1 MDQKKLDVKYT
12 DGPKT
17 VLSNYD
23 IRGNDPYAA
32 NAAGEQLDRFVRK
45 YNENAEE
52 RVFEHEAHLYNVDT
66 NEDLGMIVAYVDHRD
81 ENLVE
86 IDTDVAPYFVET
98 K

>member
-12 DGPKT
+12 GGPKT
-17 VLSNYD
+17 VLYNFKV
-23 IRGNDPYAA
+23 RGNDPYAA
-32 NAAGEQLDRFVRK
+32 EEAEDKLGSFIRK

-52 RVFEHEAHLYNVDT
+52 SVFELGAHLYNLDT
-66 NEDLGMIVAYVDHRD
+66 DEDLGMIVAYVDHRD

-86 IDTDVAPYFVET
+86 IDTDIAPYFVET